1 MLRAFCCCPLFFA
14 HECGMVRVT
23 MLLFTALFFLE
34 KCWFCTCLVINPG
47 SSGGLTSG
55 DPAPGRSPGPPEI
68 ELTTLLL
75 PQEADECGLEGN
87 VQLATEN
94 FINLTL
100 GHRLF
105 ITDHLV
111 AGMEYQVNLK
121 RIREGPVITFSIKST
136 VDGVP
141 KGKFINTI
149 DELNCWPNVF
159 KSHLNGSALTLK
171 WTMEDSE
178 ELAKTN
184 LTFEVNYQVS
194 DDPSVY
200 RVIYSF
206 PISQDCQLR
215 LKKEEAVISWRDF
228 PHSISDCQVWFPSHD
243 TGHSLVIELTRLN
256 VPCSK
261 GYIHF
266 SGLNITQHQQFRS
279 HRQAHL
285 CGKLEELPES
295 DRNVYFPFSHTPPV
309 MHTHGNPVF
318 ALSYHLVDYCYNVT
332 FVARNG
338 SFELKPTEELQ
349 CTFKIYLP
357 YGNRVAL
364 NLQIGDS
371 TSTGTPATDALLQN
385 PKSGE
390 KCDGL
395 LTQLHDGDN
404 TWSHCTKPGDAE
416 RRIEIVSRGNKVVLR
431 VNVRSSNRGSLGL
444 RMMYHATPIEEIVGA
459 CGFGWVTLKQ
469 FCVTAVEEFKLPWA
483 QAEMECIRRG
493 GHLASIRSD
502 YAQNI
507 INNLLLNSPG
517 YRDHNAYW
525 IGASDKIVEGDFRW
539 SDGLPFSFTN
549 WFLGWPQH
557 GHYNRQPN
565 DDGLSEQDCVE
576 VRRIYSLP
584 SASASVASAFMWN
597 DRDCSTPNYFI
608 CERLINDEPL
618 EDNWPPDCNRSV
630 ELSRQQ
636 PRSVVSSPGF
646 PRHYPDNTDCDT
658 DITAPPGYRLVLDF
672 EELVLEN
679 EPSCSYD
686 YLEILENNN
695 VTSAINSTS
704 ARRLCGDW
712 SSKLKLLRYVSN
724 GSKLKLRFS
733 SDYSHHFGGYKARVS
748 MESASQCSDDRLHM
762 FNNSCYLF
770 VSYPEVT
777 WSTAQEICKGK
788 KGQLAS
794 ILSTEEERFITTNI
808 RKSIEYR
815 TSALYWLGGKS
826 ETDSGFKWTDGN
838 PMQYMGWLPGQKPAD
853 DTNVRCLGIQWTPSP
868 TPMLPSGF
876 YWKSRRCS
884 THGGYVCKKPSQIS
898 GVGINFNRT
907 VNGSEGSLTSP
918 YYPDHY
924 YNHLDF
930 SVRILGPDRTRL
942 VVKFLKIDIE
952 HQLECLYDFVELSSG
967 GQIGDAVK
975 FCGTHDT
982 DMHRFNFVSEGNEAE
997 LRFHSDYSISGS
1009 GFSLTW
1015 HAVDVSACPLQT
1027 LTAKEGVL
1035 TSPNYPD
1042 FILAHLN
1049 CSVTILAPVGK
1060 RVWLEFHDYDI
1071 ERTTLQGRGKN
1082 ALLEVTLGKES
1093 LPFEPFESETLL
1105 TEGTF
1110 LSDEERLKISLR
1122 TGDRPSGK
1130 GFRAIY
1136 KIITSAQEE
1145 KIINLKQNSS
1155 GLLLHLNYPNNP
1167 PININFLQHFIAP
1180 LGCTISLEFFR
1191 VKLSDKECLDGN
1203 GVIEV
1208 YDNYYD
1214 TNGTSWKLCYDADTE
1229 DAIAPVTP
1237 ISITS
1242 FLNTLH
1248 VRQKS
1253 GVVGVALNGSL
1264 RVQPDPEFKPKLLK
1278 HKDDEVESCS
1288 PNPCQN
1294 EGKCVTK
1301 EHQSFCQCTGH
1312 FIGLFC
1318 ALTKCELEPCVFG
1331 TCHLTNS
1338 SYSCQCKP
1346 GYVGPNCEQKRKPCE
1361 GNPCESRGLCIE
1373 RGDSFQCRCH
1383 AWWEGPRCEK
1393 RMLHIPYKPLSERM
1407 FHEPFWLGLMTVCV
1421 VMAVI
1426 GLVWCAK
1433 RHFPEKIEKL
1443 LAEENDRNRS
1453 TISSLR
1459 SSSVREQLAAASG
1472 AASVTVTP
1480 SPGPTAPRS
1489 LFGRLGIRKPSILSL
1504 TSPHASGYVPATA
1517 RTFSLDDLLKPLPR
1531 RTPSPKKKRN
1541 NSTPTKKNAA
1551 EKKQILQQ
1559 LISPGNKQLSRKV
1572 SLGEL
1577 MQMSE
1582 KKLKES
1588 GEQKPDAESRIK
1600 ETKFGEGDS
1609 VQSALND
1616 PKLEKKVTFA
1626 RLLNKVSAE
1635 MSSGSEME
1643 LGIMQSNRL
1652 GCVFAR
1658 PSSTPPSPNV
1668 DARSPNST
1676 SSNQGSDSFTSSDLA
1691 IPSALSSSISDLLS
1705 SRKNS
1710 RLPNGRQKPASAD
1723 SILAM
1728 FRNFSASSAGAN
1740 LPSSL
1745 KVSPSTTPTASSP
1758 QDDIVGDDESS
1769 TSSIHTPVSF
1779 SSGPPESPVLH
1790 RPSQSTIEVPVLDP
1804 LSAHKSPSSGSNFLH
1819 PPTILLEIPSTINKC
1834 LSPIR
1839 EMPTPLP
1846 SPIPSPAL
1854 TPIMR
1859 RSHIS
1864 SSLEDAAEMSDDR
1877 MSVELPNISIS
1888 DDDDMPCTQDIAID
1902 PQAEDGLI
1910 LEEAAAMHQNS
1921 TRKGKHRPPPLGQ
1934 TVKSQPLVIPVLT
1947 IQTPSPTHS
1956 KTPSILFPG
1965 SPPPQ
1970 KPHHQEPSFQFP
1982 PPKQNRKLY
1991 KDLDKPNSL
2000 DLPCAPPMITIT
2012 CNMSEAESDAES
2024 ISPAAKASGHLGGAS
2039 AGMTYLSPF
2048 SIARGEHNASES
2060 NLSSSGYSSMASPG
2074 PSRCGSSNPL
2084 CPSEMEDQGPPGSG
2098 PSHRRP
2104 SPVLKTNSNPS
2115 ERSDM
2120 DKKTEEQRRGRSDSE
2135 TLSDDPLLES
2145 NDEGIGTDHI
2155 DEKIEEGDV
2164 KSAKELEVFMVS
2176 ENENTKTLLDLP
2188 LIPPP
2193 TRPAKSIEDNMERLL
2208 PPPVAPAGKKTL
2220 QLPSIIVQ
2228 CDGSGCEKLL
2238 SPMSSR
2244 SESPLSDRSG
2254 LDRFSPHF
2262 YGRHKDLL
2270 PFTDSDGLYDF
2281 SSTDK
2286 MNVMKMT
2293 QHKKTSKKRD
2303 KKLVR
2308 HCKTPSPT
2316 KPTNPL
2322 LPHNHLDVPSKD
2334 SFYKV
2339 PPPRKLS
2346 PKRRATRS
2354 QIVSSSSSSD
2364 SINSS
2369 REVRMSSSSPSP
2381 DTIRWS
2387 SPIDWLD
2394 EKCQQNAHEV
2404 DNYDDASSAMLPKA
2418 APVTRHQKISRLR
2431 AISHQIRFLRRLE
2444 LSLKRRERTVS
2455 PSDSLD
2461 SGGDDDSPRATSP
2474 LLQQSRSGKVEIQ
2487 KSSSIGKLHSSQ
2499 SSKTKRGKYKRG
2511 ELLLPQ
2517 QEEKSWKR
2525 IVITGNGHSD

>member
-1 MLRAFCCCPLFFA
+1 
-14 HECGMVRVT
+14 MVKVT
-23 MLLFTALFFLE
+23 MLLFATLFLLE
-34 KCWFCTCLVINPG
+34 QCWFCTGLVINPA
-47 SSGGLTSG
+47 SSGGAASG
-55 DPAPGRSPGPPEI
+55 DPAPGRSPGPPHLEATVVPVPETVDKVDKADKVDEC
-68 ELTTLLL
+68 ELDGEVNAPPENLLNVTLL
-75 PQEADECGLEGN
+75 
-87 VQLATEN
+87 
-94 FINLTL
+94 
-100 GHRLF
+100 HRLF
-105 ITDHLV
+105 KTDKLV
-111 AGMEYQVNLK
+111 AGIEYQVVLE
-121 RIREGPVITFSIKST
+121 RIMQGPVIAFTIKST
-136 VDGVP
+136 VDDTP
-141 KGKFINTI
+141 KGKFINSI
-149 DELNCWPNVF
+149 EGLDCRPHVF
-159 KSHLNGSALTLK
+159 KSQLNGSPLTVN
-171 WTMEDSE
+171 WTIEDNE
-178 ELAKTN
+178 DFEKTN
-184 LTFEVNYQVS
+184 LTFELNYQVEG
-194 DDPSVY
+194 DPSVY
-200 RVIYSF
+200 RVIYSL
-206 PISQDCQLR
+206 PISQGCQLR
-215 LKKEEAVISWRDF
+215 LKEEEAIISSRDF
-228 PHSISDCQVWFPSHD
+228 PQTSGGECQVWFPSHG

-256 VPCSK
+256 VPCSR
-261 GYIHF
+261 GYVHF
-266 SGLNITQHQQFRS
+266 SGLNVSQHPHFRS

-295 DRNVYFPFSHTPPV
+295 DRHVYFPFSHTPPV

-318 ALSYHLVDYCYNVT
+318 TLSYHLVDYCYNVT

-338 SFELKPTEELQ
+338 SFELKPTGELQ

-371 TSTGTPATDALLQN
+371 TSTGTPATDSLLQDS
-385 PKSGE
+385 KSAE
-390 KCDGL
+390 SKCDGL

-416 RRIEIVSRGNKVVLR
+416 RQIEVVSRENKVVLR
-431 VNVRSSNRGSLGL
+431 VNVRSSNGGALGL
-444 RMMYHATPIEEIVGA
+444 RMTYRAAPVDEIVGA
-459 CGFGWVTLKQ
+459 CGFGWVSLKQ
-469 FCVTAVEEFKLPWA
+469 FCVSAVEEAKLPWA
-483 QAEMECIRRG
+483 QAEIECTRRG
-493 GHLASIRSD
+493 GHLASIRSEHS
-502 YAQNI
+502 QTVV
-507 INNLLLNSPG
+507 NNLLLNSPG
-517 YRDHNAYW
+517 YREHNAYW
-525 IGASDKIVEGDFRW
+525 IGASDKMVEGDFRW
-539 SDGLPFSFTN
+539 SDGLPFSYTN

-576 VRRIYSLP
+576 ARRIYSLP
-584 SASASVASAFMWN
+584 TASASLASAFMWN

-608 CERLINDEPL
+608 CERLQNDEPL
-618 EDNWPPDCNRSV
+618 EDSWPPDCNKSV
-630 ELSRQQ
+630 ELSRQVS
-636 PRSVVSSPGF
+636 RAVVSSPGF

-686 YLEILENNN
+686 YLEILENANAT
-695 VTSAINSTS
+695 TSINSSS

-712 SSKLKLLRYVSN
+712 SSKLKLLRYVSK

-748 MESASQCSDDRLHM
+748 MESAAQCSDDRLHM

-777 WSTAQEICKGK
+777 WSTAQDICKGK
-788 KGQLAS
+788 KSKLAS
-794 ILSTEEERFITTNI
+794 ILSPEEERFITTNI
-808 RKSIEYR
+808 RRSTEYR
-815 TSALYWLGGKS
+815 TSALYWLGGRS
-826 ETDSGFKWTDGN
+826 EPNADFRWTDGS
-838 PMQYMGWLPGQKPAD
+838 PMEYMGWLPGQRRPDSEVVKSAEG
-853 DTNVRCLGIQWTPSP
+853 VRCLSIQWTPSP
-868 TPMLPSGF
+868 TPMLPSGL
-876 YWKSRRCS
+876 YWKSHRCN
-884 THGGYVCKKPSQIS
+884 THGGYVCKKPSQLS
-898 GVGINFNRT
+898 GVGINFNKT
-907 VNGSEGSLTSP
+907 VNGSEGSLTTP
-918 YYPDHY
+918 HYPENY

-930 SVRILGPDRTRL
+930 SVRIVGPDRTRL
-942 VVKFLKIDIE
+942 VVKFLKIDVE
-952 HQLECLYDFVELSSG
+952 PQLECLYDFVELKSG
-967 GQIGDAVK
+967 DQTGDAVR

-1009 GFSLTW
+1009 GFALAW

-1042 FILAHLN
+1042 FILTHLD
-1049 CSVTILAPVGK
+1049 CSLTVLAPVGK
-1060 RVWLEFHDYDI
+1060 RVWLEFQDYDI
-1071 ERTTLQGRGKN
+1071 ARHEILERSSDG
-1082 ALLEVTLGKES
+1082 AVLELCLGKDS
-1093 LPFEPFESETLL
+1093 PPFKPFETENLL
-1105 TEGTF
+1105 TEGSF
-1110 LSDEERLKISLR
+1110 LSQEESLKIILR
-1122 TGDRPSGK
+1122 SGVRPGGR

-1136 KIITSAQEE
+1136 KIISAANEE

-1155 GLLLHLNYPNNP
+1155 GSLLHLNHPGQP
-1167 PININFLQHFIAP
+1167 PLGVNFLQRFVAP
-1180 LGCTISLEFFR
+1180 LGCTISLELFR
-1191 VKLSDKECLDGN
+1191 VKLTDRGCGDGS

-1214 TNGTSWKLCYDADTE
+1214 TNGTAWKLCYDGDTE
-1229 DAIAPVTP
+1229 DAIVPVTP

-1248 VRQKS
+1248 LRQRS
-1253 GVVGVALNGSL
+1253 GTVGISLNGSL
-1264 RVQPDPEFKPKLLK
+1264 RVQPDAEFKTKLLN
-1278 HKDDEVESCS
+1278 HREEEVESCS

-1294 EGKCVTK
+1294 GGKCVTK
-1301 EHQSFCQCTGH
+1301 KSQNFCQCIGH
-1312 FIGLFC
+1312 FTGLFC

-1331 TCHLTNS
+1331 TCQLTNS
-1338 SYSCQCKP
+1338 SYKCHCKT
-1346 GYVGPNCEQKRKPCE
+1346 GYNGPTCEQKRKPCE
-1361 GNPCESRGLCIE
+1361 GNPCESRGVCIE
-1373 RGDSFQCRCH
+1373 KGDGFQCRCH
-1383 AWWEGPRCEK
+1383 AWWEGARCEK

-1407 FHEPFWLGLMTVCV
+1407 FHEPFWLGLMTVFV

-1443 LAEENDRNRS
+1443 LAEENERNRS

-1459 SSSVREQLAAASG
+1459 SSSVREQLAVASG

-1489 LFGRLGIRKPSILSL
+1489 LFGRLG
-1504 TSPHASGYVPATA
+1504 
-1517 RTFSLDDLLKPLPR
+1517 
-1531 RTPSPKKKRN
+1531 TPSPKKKRN

-1582 KKLKES
+1582 RKLKEN
-1588 GEQKPDAESRIK
+1588 EQKQDGGSGTK
-1600 ETKFGEGDS
+1600 ETKFCESDG
-1609 VQSALND
+1609 VQTALSD

-1626 RLLNKVSAE
+1626 RLLNRVSAE

-1643 LGIMQSNRL
+1643 LGIMQSGRL

-1691 IPSALSSSISDLLS
+1691 IPSALSSSISDLLN
-1705 SRKNS
+1705 SRKSN
-1710 RLPNGRQKPASAD
+1710 RLANGRQKPASAD

-1728 FRNFSASSAGAN
+1728 FRNFSSSSAGVN

-1758 QDDIVGDDESS
+1758 QDDIAGDDESS

-1779 SSGPPESPVLH
+1779 SSGPPESPVMH
-1790 RPSQSTIEVPVLDP
+1790 RQSQSTIEVPVLDP
-1804 LSAHKSPSSGSNFLH
+1804 LSAHKSSSGGSNFLH

-1846 SPIPSPAL
+1846 SPMPSPAL
-1854 TPIMR
+1854 TPVMR
-1859 RSHIS
+1859 RSAVS
-1864 SSLEDAAEMSDDR
+1864 SSVEDAADMSDDR
-1877 MSVELPNISIS
+1877 ISVELPNISIS
-1888 DDDDMPCTQDIAID
+1888 DGDDDDMHCTQDIAID

-1910 LEEAAAMHQNS
+1910 LEEAAAMQQSCSAGLRAKN
-1921 TRKGKHRPPPLGQ
+1921 RPPPLGQ
-1934 TVKSQPLVIPVLT
+1934 QCGSNSNPSQSHPLVIPMLT

-1956 KTPSILFPG
+1956 RTPSQLFPG
-1965 SPPPQ
+1965 SPPPH
-1970 KPHHQEPSFQFP
+1970 KSRLQEPSFQFP
-1982 PPKQNRKLY
+1982 LPKQNRKLY
-1991 KDLDKPNSL
+1991 KDPDKPNSL
-2000 DLPCAPPMITIT
+2000 DLPCVPPMITIT
-2012 CNMSEAESDAES
+2012 CNLSEAESDAES
-2024 ISPAAKASGHLGGAS
+2024 MSPANKAAGHLGVAPG
-2039 AGMTYLSPF
+2039 GMSYLSPF
-2048 SIARGEHNASES
+2048 SMGARGDHNASES

-2098 PSHRRP
+2098 SAHRRP

-2115 ERSDM
+2115 ERGDI
-2120 DKKTEEQRRGRSDSE
+2120 DKNTEDQRRGRSDSE

-2176 ENENTKTLLDLP
+2176 EGETTKTILDLP
-2188 LIPPP
+2188 LIPGLP
-2193 TRPAKSIEDNMERLL
+2193 RKCVEDSMERLL
-2208 PPPVAPAGKKTL
+2208 PPPPSASGKKTL
-2220 QLPSIIVQ
+2220 QLPAIVVQ
-2228 CDGSGCEKLL
+2228 CDSTGCEKLL

-2244 SESPLSDRSG
+2244 SESPLSDRTTG
-2254 LDRFSPHF
+2254 LGRFSPQF

-2281 SSTDK
+2281 PSTDK
-2286 MNVMKMT
+2286 VNVMTTT
-2293 QHKKTSKKRD
+2293 QHKKTSRKRD
-2303 KKLVR
+2303 KKLLR
-2308 HCKTPSPT
+2308 NCKTPSPT

-2334 SFYKV
+2334 TFYKV

-2354 QIVSSSSSSD
+2354 QVVSSSSSSD
-2364 SINSS
+2364 SIVST
-2369 REVRMSSSSPSP
+2369 RDIRLSSSSPSP

-2394 EKCQQNAHEV
+2394 EKCQQKVHEGEEA
-2404 DNYDDASSAMLPKA
+2404 YDDVNAAMLPKA
-2418 APVTRHQKISRLR
+2418 AEASKHQKISRLR

-2444 LSLKRRERTVS
+2444 LSLKRRERTIS

-2474 LLQQSRSGKVEIQ
+2474 LLQQSKTPKVEIR
-2487 KSSSIGKLHSSQ
+2487 KSSSIGKLQSSQ
-2499 SSKTKRGKYKRG
+2499 PNKTKRGKYKRG

-2517 QEEKSWKR
+2517 QEERSWKR